1 MEKFKVAAANCEDYD
16 SAKIQN
22 AVDVVIEQLGG
33 IEQFVSKDAKVFIKV
48 NLVRD
53 MPPEKCGTTHP
64 EVVIAVINR
73 LKGITD
79 NIIVGDSSGG
89 LYTKGAMNSV
99 YAKCRMTDIEQ
110 RTVAKLNQDFDFRT
124 VDIGGKVVKNCE
136 ITNSFLDADVVINIT
151 KLKTHSFTGYTGALK
166 NLYGLIPGLVKVEMH
181 SRYPDLGD
189 FCQLLCD
196 LNEFAKDKIT
206 LNVIDA
212 VVGMDGE
219 GPTNGKPKFMGK
231 ILASANPYALDV
243 VAVKLFG
250 EPFEMPLLKTAVERG
265 RIKDDLSDIDFDFEE
280 WKSSFI
286 SDFDISPI
294 TDTNT
299 FLHMPD
305 WVKKL
310 ARKYLTKKVRME
322 KSICKG
328 CGKCATHCPAKAITV
343 IKGKSKVK
351 QKKCIRCY
359 CCQELCPFDA
369 VKFRKPLAYRVV
381 HAFSRTKKRK

>member
-1 MEKFKVAAANCEDYD
+1 M
-16 SAKIQN
+16 
-22 AVDVVIEQLGG
+22 
-33 IEQFVSKDAKVFIKV
+33 
-48 NLVRD
+48 
-53 MPPEKCGTTHP
+53 
-64 EVVIAVINR
+64 
-73 LKGITD
+73 
-79 NIIVGDSSGG
+79 
-89 LYTKGAMNSV
+89 
-99 YAKCRMTDIEQ
+99 
-110 RTVAKLNQDFDFRT
+110 
-124 VDIGGKVVKNCE
+124 
-136 ITNSFLDADVVINIT
+136 
-151 KLKTHSFTGYTGALK
+151 
-166 NLYGLIPGLVKVEMH
+166 
-181 SRYPDLGD
+181 GD

-250 EPFEMPLLKTAVERG
+250 EPFEMPLIKTAVERG

-286 SDFDISPI
+286 SDFNISPI

-343 IKGKSKVK
+343 IKGKAKVK